1 MEEKNSF
8 EINDDD
14 AIPLTP
20 FQVEFAAEYQHSS
33 SVDEAIEIIKAH
45 LDSGKSFTN
54 AQIDVCTQVLA
65 TQLPASEK
73 DMLVEISE
81 QNEYPL
87 WVGLLAQWR
96 RCVEYAEIYAV
107 LIDPD
112 WQKKIDGRKE
122 EVNGAVV
129 VVNDN
134 GSAKG

>member
-1 MEEKNSF
+1 MEEKNPF
-8 EINDDD
+8 EDVLKSAGMVQMDG
-14 AIPLTP
+14 PT
-20 FQVEFAAEYQHSS
+20 FEFTAVAETFI
-33 SVDEAIEIIKAH
+33 DEVIEIIKAH

-73 DMLVEISE
+73 DMLVEIAE

-96 RCVEYAEIYAV
+96 RCVEYAEVYAV

-112 WQKKIDGRKE
+112 WQKTIDQRKE

-129 VVNDN
+129 AVDDE
-134 GSAKG
+134 KRD